1 MFTPN
6 SLFKPKMLKQ
16 SLIGFFGA
24 FLLSFTAIVTA
35 EDVALAANHPN
46 SYVVQKGDTLWDI
59 SGKFLQN
66 PWEWPK
72 IWHVNPDICNPN
84 LIYPGD
90 TVNLV
95 TIDGQKKL
103 DVKRANP
110 CGGTVKMSPSSD
122 GKLDPRI
129 RVEPL
134 EAAIPA
140 IPLDIIDPFLS
151 GSRIVKPGVLEAAPY
166 VLTGNQKH
174 VVTGAGDSVN
184 ARGTFDPKVPIYGLY
199 RQGKVY
205 TDEETDEVLGVE
217 AIDIGSGKIIRTEG
231 DIAEVSILRST
242 KEVLGADRL
251 LASEERAIDAIFY
264 PSAPEKEING
274 KIIDVEGGVNQ
285 YGPMNVVLIDKGQRE
300 GLESGN
306 VLAIYQEGETIKD
319 PVTGETVKLINDRAG
334 LLMIF
339 NVFEKTS
346 FALVLESDRPLSV
359 GALVKKP

>member
-1 MFTPN
+1 MFIPD
-6 SLFKPKMLKQ
+6 MLKRN
-16 SLIGFFGA
+16 LIGFIGA
-24 FLLSFTAIVTA
+24 FLLSFTAIATA
-35 EDVALAANHPN
+35 EDVALAPNHPD

-72 IWHVNPDICNPN
+72 IWHVNPEICNPN

-95 TIDGQKKL
+95 VIDGKTKL

-134 EAAIPA
+134 EAPIPA
-140 IPLDIIDPFLS
+140 IPLDVINPFLS
-151 GSRIVKPGVLEAAPY
+151 GSRIVQPGTLEEAPY

-174 VVTGAGDSVN
+174 VVTGAGDSLN
-184 ARGTFDPKVPIYGLY
+184 ARGEFNPKVPVYGIY
-199 RQGKVY
+199 RKGKVY
-205 TDEETDEVLGVE
+205 VDEATDEVLGVQ
-217 AIDIGSGKIIRTEG
+217 ASDIGSGKVVRTEG
-231 DIAEVSILRST
+231 DIAELSVLRST
-242 KEVLGADRL
+242 KEVLGGDRL
-251 LASEERAIDAIFY
+251 LPSEERAINAIFY
-264 PSAPEKEING
+264 PSSPENEING
-274 KIIDVEGGVNQ
+274 KIIDVEGGVSQ
-285 YGPMNVVLIDKGQRE
+285 YGPMNVVLIDKGLRE
-300 GLESGN
+300 GLEVGN
-306 VLAIYQEGETIKD
+306 VLAIFQEGETIRD

-346 FALVLESDRPLSV
+346 FGLVLESDRPLSV

>member
-16 SLIGFFGA
+16 NLIGFIGA
-24 FLLSFTAIVTA
+24 FLLSFTAIATA
-35 EDVALAANHPN
+35 EDVALAANHPS

-72 IWHVNPDICNPN
+72 IWHVNPTICNPN

-90 TVNLV
+90 TVNL
-95 TIDGQKKL
+95 TIVDGKAQL

-134 EAAIPA
+134 EAPIPA
-140 IPLDIIDPFLS
+140 IPLDVIDPFLT
-151 GSRIVKPGVLEAAPY
+151 GSRVVNPGVLEAAAY
-166 VLTGNQKH
+166 VLTGTQKH
-174 VVTGAGDSVN
+174 VITGAGDTIN
-184 ARGTFDPKVPIYGLY
+184 ARGEFDPKVPVYGLY
-199 RQGKVY
+199 RKGKVY

-217 AIDIGSGKIIRTEG
+217 ALDIGSGKVTTTEG
-231 DIAEVSILRST
+231 DVAKLSILRST
-242 KEVLGADRL
+242 REVLGGDRL
-251 LASEERAIDAIFY
+251 LPSEERAIDAIFY
-264 PSAPEKEING
+264 PSAPENDIQG
-274 KIIDVEGGVNQ
+274 KVIDVEDGVSQ
-285 YGPMNVVLIDKGQRE
+285 YGPMNVVLIDKGKRE
-300 GLESGN
+300 GLEIGN
-306 VLAIYQEGETIKD
+306 VLAIYQTGETIKD
-319 PVTGETVKLINDRAG
+319 PVTGETVKLINERAG

-346 FALVLESDRPLSV
+346 FGLVLESDRPLSV
-359 GALVKKP
+359 GAMVRKP